1 MAEKR
6 SQSNL
11 MIGRAEGLGM
21 PSAELY
27 YRARKDYETDLT
39 HRAIRVFRFI
49 SHYDRAPRLDEITAY
64 LGSAPNT
71 ASELIKRLQNKGLV
85 VRNRAKRD
93 ERTIEIELT
102 EAGKVALTKHS
113 TLDPRK
119 LRDGFTEL
127 DDFEQD
133 VLVKSIRK
141 ITEAID

>member
-6 SQSNL
+6 SQNNP
-11 MIGRAEGLGM
+11 MIERAEGLGM
-21 PSAELY
+21 AMAELY
-27 YRARKDYETDLT
+27 YRARRDYETDLT
-39 HRAIRVFRFI
+39 HRAIRVLQFI
-49 SHYDRAPRLDEITAY
+49 SHHDRAPRLDEITAD
-64 LGSAPNT
+64 LGSAPST

-102 EAGKVALTKHS
+102 EAGKVALAEHT

-119 LRDGFTEL
+119 LRDGLKAL

-133 VLVKSIRK
+133 ALVKSIRK